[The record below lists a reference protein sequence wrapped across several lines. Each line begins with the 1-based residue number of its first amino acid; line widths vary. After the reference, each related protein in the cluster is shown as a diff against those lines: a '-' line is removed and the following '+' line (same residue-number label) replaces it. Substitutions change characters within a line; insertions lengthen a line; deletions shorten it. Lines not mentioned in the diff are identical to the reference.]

1 MRIIRININKYP
13 LILIFE
19 IKKYSNFYRVIFFR
33 INIHRL
39 SILTKPMF
47 LGDYD
52 LNFRQKWRPS
62 LRQRWPNIRVTVRYN
77 E

>member
-52 LNFRQKWRPS
+52 LNFRQ
-62 LRQRWPNIRVTVRYN
+62 NVTSIATSTLAEHSRDRTIQ
-77 E
+77 